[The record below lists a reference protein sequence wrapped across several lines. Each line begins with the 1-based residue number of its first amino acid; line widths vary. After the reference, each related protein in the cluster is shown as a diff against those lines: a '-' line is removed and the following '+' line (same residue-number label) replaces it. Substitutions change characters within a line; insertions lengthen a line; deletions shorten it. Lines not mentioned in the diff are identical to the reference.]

1 MYDQKHNASRCLL
14 LAAEELASCL
24 IYS

>member
-1 MYDQKHNASRCLL
+1 MSVNVAVLMTKS
-14 LAAEELASCL
+14 LASCL